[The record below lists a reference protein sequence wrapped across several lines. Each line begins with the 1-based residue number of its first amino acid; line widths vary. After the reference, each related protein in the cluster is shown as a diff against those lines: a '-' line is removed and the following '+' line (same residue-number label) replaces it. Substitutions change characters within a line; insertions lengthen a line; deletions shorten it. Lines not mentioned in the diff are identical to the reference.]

1 MRRVPSGNCLKGAE
15 QWTTTSWNRNYRNQ
29 KGNCRAIG
37 RWGLG
42 LVLGCSWDLRLPLD
56 SGSADQGWV
65 SMSYFTTAEMR
76 LVGGPHPTCWLLL
89 NLWAQKEFYIF
100 KWLNLKWKDRTS
112 SWQVHAIW
120 NYNVLW
126 EHKAKY
132 DKNHHTPWLMVSF
145 LFQCQSWIVSMRSD
159 VLQSLKYSLSAS

>member
-1 MRRVPSGNCLKGAE
+1 MRRVASGNCLKGAE
-15 QWTTTSWNRNYRNQ
+15 QWATTSWNRNYRNQ

-65 SMSYFTTAEMR
+65 SVSYFTTAEMR

-120 NYNVLW
+120 NYYVLW

-145 LFQCQSWIVSMRSD
+145 FFQCQSWIVSMRSD